1 MLLASPKQLKIVKLM
16 QVPFV
21 NYKVQ
26 YQNLKKEINEVI
38 NQTLTEGN
46 LILRE
51 DVEKFEKN
59 LASLVGAKYA
69 VALNSGTDALFLS
82 LKAAGIGPGDEV
94 ITVSHTFVAS
104 IAVIVHAGAKPVLVD
119 VKDDFTL
126 DVDQLEKVITKKTKA
141 IIPVH
146 LNGRVCQMDKIME
159 IAQKYNLIVI
169 EDAAQALG
177 AQFNNQ
183 KAGSFGLTGCFSFY
197 PAKILGAYGDAG
209 AITTNNEE
217 IAEKIRLLRS
227 HGQKTKTE
235 IVCYG
240 WTARLDNLQAAVL
253 NIKFKYLP
261 EWIKRRREIAQ
272 IYNEGLKNVSQ
283 IKLPPAPDSD
293 KRYFDVYQNYVI
305 RAEKRDELK
314 AYLEKQGVETL
325 IKDPLPNHW
334 QKGLNLM
341 HFHLPLTEQLAKEVI
356 SLPMYPELTQE
367 QIEYVIKCV
376 KEFYA

>member
-1 MLLASPKQLKIVKLM
+1 MKI
-16 QVPFV
+16 PFV
-21 NYKVQ
+21 NYKIQ
-26 YQNLKKEINEVI
+26 YQHLKEEINEVI

-51 DVEKFEKN
+51 DVEKFERN
-59 LASLVGAKYA
+59 LTSFVGTKYA
-69 VALNSGTDALFLS
+69 VGLSSGTDALFLS

-94 ITVSHTFVAS
+94 IVASHTFVAS
-104 IAVIVHAGAKPVLVD
+104 IAAIVHTGAKPVLVD

-126 DVDQLEKVITKKTKA
+126 DVNQLEKVITDKTKA

-146 LNGRVCQMDKIME
+146 LNGRVCEMDRIME
-159 IAQKYNLIVI
+159 VAQKYNLIVI

-177 AQFNNQ
+177 A
-183 KAGSFGLTGCFSFY
+183 KYKGKMAGSFGLTGCFSFY
-197 PAKILGAYGDAG
+197 PAKILGSYGDAG
-209 AITTNNEE
+209 AIATNNEE
-217 IAEKIRLLRS
+217 IAEKVRLLRS

-253 NIKFKYLP
+253 NVKFKYLP
-261 EWIKRRREIAQ
+261 EWIRRRREIAE
-272 IYNEGLKNVSQ
+272 IYHKGLKDVSQ

-314 AYLEKQGVETL
+314 SYLEKQGVETL
-325 IKDPLPNHW
+325 IKDPIPNHW
-334 QKGLNLM
+334 QKALNLM
-341 HFHLPLTEQLAKEVI
+341 HFQLPLTEQLAKEVI
-356 SLPMYPELTQE
+356 SLPMYPELTQG